1 MSKIKTGVYI
11 HIPFCKKRCYYCDF
25 VTFTNKDKE
34 FLSYTEALIK
44 EIRNSNLKNLQ
55 IETVFIGGGTPTVLP
70 KEMLSDIIEEILKYD
85 VVSTAEITVEAN
97 PGTLS
102 EDYLKSLYNTG
113 VNRLSIGLQAWQ
125 NEHLKNIGRIHTRE
139 EFLENYN
146 MARNIGFKNINVD
159 LIFGLPNLSKKEWLE
174 TLANI
179 IKIRPEHISTYS
191 LIIEEGTRF
200 GSLYEKGLL
209 KETDEIIDREMYSIC
224 KELLINNNYEHYE
237 ISNFSKIGYNSK
249 HNIDCWKRKN
259 YIGLGLNSHSFF
271 EGIRYKNI
279 SNLEE
284 YIKNSYNN
292 YLIREN
298 IEVLSIKESMEEFM
312 FLGLRLIKGV
322 SIKNFQKEFRRDIFT
337 VYSKQINYLLK
348 EKLLLLEKDSLYLS
362 NKGIDLSNLVFEKFL
377 L

>member
-85 VVSTAEITVEAN
+85 VVNTAEITVEAN